1 MCVIQDARTGLHFCL
16 KISNFQSYLNCF
28 DEKIKIL
35 PGGKPENAYDSRSEY
50 FKFSRALHMQE
61 KKFSVICIL
70 HLQDLKDLFFIKNYK
85 NKIYT
90 NTISAMSAL

>member
-1 MCVIQDARTGLHFCL
+1 MRNFYLVIQDARTGLHFCL

-70 HLQDLKDLFFIKNYK
+70 HLQDLKDLF
-85 NKIYT
+85 
-90 NTISAMSAL
+90 L